1 MENLLE
7 RVEALEHHLR
17 TLKAQTH
24 TVNRRLRGWR
34 RLACGLVVLLGW
46 G

>member
-17 TLKAQTH
+17 TLVAH
-24 TVNRRLRGWR
+24 TRTVERRLCLWR
-34 RLACGLVVLLGW
+34 RLACGLGYCSCW